1 MLVMLVRMEN
11 LLSYLYKELTV
22 HVQKEKRFKIDGG
35 DIIFTAPSRDGRNLL
50 NNTIIVI
57 TSDNGMPFPRV
68 KGQVFPFD
76 NRLPLAIRW
85 GKGIK
90 NPGRI
95 INDYV
100 SFSDFAPTF
109 LDLAGIDSENNKME
123 DFSGISWKSI
133 FKDKKNIK
141 LQFCL

>member
-1 MLVMLVRMEN
+1 MLDYAFEIEYFDSHLERMID
-11 LLSYLYKELTV
+11 EL
-22 HVQKEKRFKIDGG
+22 EKRD
-35 DIIFTAPSRDGRNLL
+35 LL
-50 NNTIIVI
+50 ENTIIVV

-76 NRLPLAIRW
+76 NRLPLAISW
-85 GKGIK
+85 EKGIK

-109 LDLAGIDSENNKME
+109 LDLAGIDSEKHDME
-123 DFSGISWKSI
+123 NFWC
-133 FKDKKNIK
+133 K
-141 LQFCL
+141 LEVSFQ